1 MKILWCAS
9 LMVGLLVSV
18 NGPAP
23 GQVSANPDRQLEAQV
38 DAYTVLQAPMLRWYL
53 RRPGSFLIV
62 RSGQ

>member
-1 MKILWCAS
+1 
-9 LMVGLLVSV
+9 MVGLLVSV